1 MTGKT
6 WILICVL
13 VLLGGLLHAP
23 APTVARE
30 LTSPVPGFSRVAGFT
45 TVGQMQFASPT
56 SQPVEAYETSGP
68 IASEAGRDYGLIIGA
83 VILVAIVVGGMVF
96 SARQQAARKARD

>member
-13 VLLGGLLHAP
+13 VLLGGLLPAP
-23 APTVARE
+23 APAMARE
-30 LTSPVPGFSRVAGFT
+30 VTNPVGGFSRVDGLAT
-45 TVGQMQFASPT
+45 ARQMQFASPT
-56 SQPVEAYETSGP
+56 PQPVEADETSAP